1 MVEIKWVSDGNVLYC
16 IGIWYAQHLRIGI
29 ERIYI
34 GIPIKEQL
42 LHYQIDCS
50 SPIVENFETCVTFIR
65 LHCLGN
71 WVQYLAV
78 DLK

>member
-1 MVEIKWVSDGNVLYC
+1 MMVEIKWVSDGNVLYC

-42 LHYQIDCS
+42 VHYQIDCS
-50 SPIVENFETCVTFIR
+50 SPIEENFETCVTFIQ

-71 WVQYLAV
+71 WLQY
-78 DLK
+78 